1 MTKKGTD
8 NWIMAKIKKSM
19 IDYEMVAEGDRIAV
33 GLSGG
38 KDSGVLLYALERI
51 RRTVPFKFEIQGVFL
66 DLGFGMD
73 ISPLESYCKK
83 MNLPFTHKKTDIGE
97 IVFEIRKEKNPC
109 SLCSNLRRG
118 ALNELALELGCNKVA
133 LGHHLDD
140 LVETFF
146 LSLIYAGKLETFS
159 PNTYLDRTDL
169 HVIRPL
175 VYLEGEYISQLAITE
190 KVPIIKNPCPVNGTT
205 KREEIKELIA
215 DLREKYPDLRGKVLA
230 ALKNS
235 DASKLWPKAI
245 LKQE

>member
-1 MTKKGTD
+1 MS
-8 NWIMAKIKKSM
+8 KIKKSM

-73 ISPLESYCKK
+73 ISSLESYCRK
-83 MNLPFTHKKTDIGE
+83 MDLPFTHKKTDIGE
-97 IVFEIRKEKNPC
+97 IVFDIRKEKNPC

-159 PNTYLDRTDL
+159 PNTYLDRTNL

-190 KVPIIKNPCPVNGTT
+190 KVPIIKNPCPANGIT
-205 KREEIKELIA
+205 KREEIKELMA

-235 DASKLWPKAI
+235 DASKLWSKA
-245 LKQE
+245 LS